1 MMSLRKRLSRRD
13 FLYTVAGAGLGW
25 VVLTAAGCATGKEAA
40 RNRVPADPGENIARE
55 VAGGKAI
62 ALPASRLTGE
72 MSLEAAV
79 AGRRSER
86 SFRAAPL
93 KLEQLAQ
100 LLWAAQGITDPHP
113 DPAQRFRRAAPSA
126 GAQYPLDL
134 YPVVGEIEGLE
145 AGIYRYCPQEHALGL
160 LTPGDR
166 RRQLARACLGQ
177 MFVAAAPVA
186 VVITAT
192 YDRITDRYGERGIR
206 YAHMEVGHV
215 GQNIHLQAEALGL
228 GTVVVGA
235 FQDEEVAE
243 VLQLPRKEA
252 PLYVMPVGIIQS

>member
-1 MMSLRKRLSRRD
+1 MIPARKKLSRRD
-13 FLYTVAGAGLGW
+13 FLYTVASTGLGGPDRGR
-25 VVLTAAGCATGKEAA
+25 LRYREGNGAKQRSGGSRGGYRPGSGGNDCAA
-40 RNRVPADPGENIARE
+40 RTPA
-55 VAGGKAI
+55 
-62 ALPASRLTGE
+62 GE

-134 YPVVGEIEGLE
+134 YPVVGEVTGLE
-145 AGIYRYCPQEHALGL
+145 AGIYRYHPQEHALDL

-177 MFVAAAPVA
+177 MFIAAAPVA
-186 VVITAT
+186 VVIAAT

-215 GQNIHLQAEALGL
+215 GQNIHLQAEVLGL

-243 VLQLPRKEA
+243 VLQLPREQA
-252 PLYVMPVGIIQS
+252 PLYVMPVGVIQN